1 MVIFRFGQ
9 YSYLLLLWG
18 AHQMAGITPPFTAS
32 HVSSIQTHT
41 HTHVLLSDD
50 SKSQQSNACNLVR
63 TVKAALTHS
72 KTHTHTHT
80 YSTYIYS
87 ILYYR
92 ATLCV
97 CLCIY
102 SIYMQIV
109 CSILHH
115 THTHTL
121 SLFPGF
127 PFGSVL
133 VTYLSTTSSADSSY
147 PLSSISISSQK
158 RRATAPAAPLPP
170 SPSSKRTSKH
180 ATCTL
185 SLSLLEVSCLPVDLC
200 SRVRL
205 REILRKWRP

>member
-1 MVIFRFGQ
+1 MCCCPMTQRASNRTLAI
-9 YSYLLLLWG
+9 SYALSKQHLLT
-18 AHQMAGITPPFTAS
+18 Q
-32 HVSSIQTHT
+32 
-41 HTHVLLSDD
+41 
-50 SKSQQSNACNLVR
+50 R
-63 TVKAALTHS
+63 
-72 KTHTHTHT
+72 HTHTHT